1 MEVLMKRVRVRIVI
15 DGYFALT
22 LYRFSKKCGYQPVMM
37 ALFFFIVKK
46 LEQRYKESF
55 VIERLD
61 YYMGYNPKPSLD
73 QIELES
79 ALRSAGFA
87 AHGAPLKRRG
97 KKYIEKGLD
106 SQTTQEITLDA
117 DHGHF
122 DILIL
127 CAGDE
132 DLESMVQKLKH
143 YSIPTILVTDRLKE
157 ASTFYSKKLADSA
170 EEVISFSRT
179 VKLNPGLYKLI
190 PVAKPVVV
198 VQKKLPVKKSQVM
211 RMALAKP
218 AVQSKPGFVVRK
230 KQPQPIVRYSNEK
243 PHVGVVRKK
252 QTVV

>member
-1 MEVLMKRVRVRIVI
+1 MRRVRVRIVI

-22 LYRFSKKCGYQPVMM
+22 LYRFSKKCGYQPAMM
-37 ALFFFIVKK
+37 AFFFFIVKK
-46 LEQRYKESF
+46 LEQRYKENF

-61 YYMGYNPKPSLD
+61 YYMGFNAKPSLD

-97 KKYIEKGLD
+97 KKVVEKGLD
-106 SQTTQEITLDA
+106 TQTTQEITLDA

-143 YSIPTILVTDRLKE
+143 YSIPTVLVTDRLEE

-179 VKLNPGLYKLI
+179 LKQNPGLYKPI

-198 VQKKLPVKKSQVM
+198 VHKKEPSKKVPVLPITQAKTVVQKKPGYVINKKHPQPV
-211 RMALAKP
+211 
-218 AVQSKPGFVVRK
+218 VQSSIEKPRLVVVRK
-230 KQPQPIVRYSNEK
+230 KQPAV
-243 PHVGVVRKK
+243 
-252 QTVV
+252 

>member
-1 MEVLMKRVRVRIVI
+1 MKRVRVRIVI

-22 LYRFSKKCGYQPVMM
+22 LYRFSKICGYQPVMM
-37 ALFFFIVKK
+37 AFFFFIVKK

-97 KKYIEKGLD
+97 KKFIEKGLD

-143 YSIPTILVTDRLKE
+143 YSIPTILVTDHLKE

-179 VKLNPGLYKLI
+179 VKQNPGLYKLI
-190 PVAKPVVV
+190 PVVKPVVV
-198 VQKKLPVKKSQVM
+198 VQKKEPSKKVPVMPITQAKSVVQKKPGYVINKKQPQPV
-211 RMALAKP
+211 
-218 AVQSKPGFVVRK
+218 VQSSVEKPRVVVVRK
-230 KQPQPIVRYSNEK
+230 KQAAM
-243 PHVGVVRKK
+243 
-252 QTVV
+252 

>member
-1 MEVLMKRVRVRIVI
+1 MKRVRVRIVI

-22 LYRFSKKCGYQPVMM
+22 LYRFSKKCGFLPLMM
-37 ALFFFIVKK
+37 AFFFYIVKK
-46 LEQRYKESF
+46 LEQKYKTNF

-87 AHGAPLKRRG
+87 AHGAPLKKRG

-117 DHGHF
+117 DHGLF
-122 DILIL
+122 DMLIL

-132 DLESMVQKLKH
+132 DLSSMLIKLKH
-143 YSIPTILVTDRLKE
+143 YSIPTVLVTDRVE
-157 ASTFYSKKLADSA
+157 ETSTSYSKKLADSA
-170 EEVISFSRT
+170 EEVIPFT
-179 VKLNPGLYKLI
+179 KELKQNPGLYKPI

-198 VQKKLPVKKSQVM
+198 IPKKEPVKKVPVMPITQASPVTPKKQV
-211 RMALAKP
+211 
-218 AVQSKPGFVVRK
+218 FVIHK
-230 KQPQPIVRYSNEK
+230 KQPQPIVKPSIEK
-243 PHVGVVRKK
+243 PRIVIIKK
-252 QTVV
+252 QPAV